1 MSPAVAENPSPPASY
16 ADFSDAEKGGWL
28 RTAVQFFAIP
38 LLIVSVAV
46 AIYVGANLMV
56 GSGPTSAGDFVELLQ
71 SDTINRRWQ
80 AAFELARRLQG
91 AEVPA
96 EFRDPRLTT
105 TLASALAR
113 ARADA
118 GDDAR
123 LACTILGIL
132 GRLAD
137 PASVPAV
144 REALDD
150 PHPWIRSY
158 AVRALG
164 GLGDRESI
172 PRLRELGRHEDP
184 GTRQAALAVLAQ
196 LDAVAGV
203 SERLSSETRALA
215 MQHLSDPK
223 EDVRFTAALV
233 LARAGEG
240 EAALPV
246 LGKMLDRGY
255 LEQFGMDGTLTGIN
269 RYQLHSN
276 LILRAIEAVDR
287 LDARNDATVT
297 LMLRQRALA
306 EHEGDQQVRSAA
318 QKVLNTW
325 ESKD

>member
-56 GSGPTSAGDFVELLQ
+56 GSGPSTAAEFVDLLQ

-96 EFRDPRLTT
+96 EFRDPRLTA

-123 LACTILGIL
+123 LACTILGII

-164 GLGDRESI
+164 GLGDRESV
-172 PRLRELGRHEDP
+172 PRLRELGLHEDP

-203 SERLSSETRALA
+203 SERLAAETRALA
-215 MQHLSDPK
+215 MKHLSDPK

-233 LARAGEG
+233 LARAGEA

-246 LGKMLDRGY
+246 LGKMLDRTY
-255 LEQFGMDGTLTGIN
+255 LEQFGMDATLTGIS

-287 LDARNDATVT
+287 LDARNDEAVT
-297 LMLRQRALA
+297 RVLRQRALA

-318 QKVLNTW
+318 QKVLHAW

>member
-46 AIYVGANLMV
+46 AIWFGANLMV
-56 GSGPTSAGDFVELLQ
+56 GSGPSSAADFVELLQ

-96 EFRDPRLTT
+96 EFRDPRLTA
-105 TLASALAR
+105 TLGSALTR

-137 PASVPAV
+137 PASLPAV
-144 REALDD
+144 RGALDD

-164 GLGDRESI
+164 GLGDRESA
-172 PRLRELGRHEDP
+172 PRLRELASHEDP

-196 LDAVAGV
+196 FDVVEGV
-203 SERLSSETRALA
+203 STRLSPETRTLA
-215 MQHLSDPK
+215 VQHLSDPK

-246 LGKMLDRGY
+246 LGRMLDRAY
-255 LEQFGMDGTLTGIN
+255 LEQFGMDATLTGIS

-276 LILRAIEAVDR
+276 LILRAIEAVER
-287 LDARNDATVT
+287 IDARNDEGI
-297 LMLRQRALA
+297 LRGLQQRSLA

-318 QKVLNTW
+318 QRVLKAWHT
-325 ESKD
+325 KD